1 MTTLNTV
8 SRHVRLIIRGE
19 MLAVQAKL
27 AFTMRRTLFA
37 AFALLF
43 AGLGLVFVNIGLF
56 AFLTPLWGPVWT
68 PMGLGLINIALAA
81 LALVIAAALK
91 PGPELA
97 LAEEIRNMAG
107 ESLEAD
113 IRSASLGQMLGGGLE
128 RGAMAGLL
136 LPAVTSIIGAL
147 AKRRR
152 EKA

>member
-1 MTTLNTV
+1 MTSLNTL

-56 AFLTPLWGPVWT
+56 AYLTPLWGPVWT
-68 PMGLGLINIALAA
+68 PMGLGLINVALAV
-81 LALVIAAALK
+81 LALVIAALLK

-136 LPAVTSIIGAL
+136 IPAVTSIVGAL

>member
-1 MTTLNTV
+1 MTTLNTL

-27 AFTMRRTLFA
+27 AFTLRRSLFA

-56 AFLTPLWGPVWT
+56 AYLTPLWGPVWT
-68 PMGLGLINIALAA
+68 PMGLGLINIALAM
-81 LALVIAAALK
+81 LALVIAAMLK

-152 EKA
+152 DKA